1 MDKTSPKKFFGSRN
15 SEIESPTRSRG
26 LSPNRSI
33 LSSTS
38 PSRSTKSP
46 TRSLVQV
53 LLPKFARSH
62 NSITTEQ
69 FQQQLEYHGRD
80 LRARDVSN
88 VSLNDFADTS
98 SEGSK
103 SQAELDAESLE
114 DIFKEYHDDHKSFV
128 FKEDFDEGDKTKSTI
143 DRPDRFSRS
152 FEKSLD
158 KLAKDILDDDYTD
171 SSTSRRYFDASNV
184 SGSSKNA
191 SSDKNT
197 SSSSERK
204 KFFDTSE
211 HTDTN
216 NTLERILNS
225 FKYHNSLISLN
236 SEELLNKLEHKS
248 LNELLEKS
256 FDDHKVANT
265 IEPIVLYRVRDNQSP
280 KLIEISSPQQVHFHD
295 SDISTDNSLHS
306 IEVPTK
312 EYSDD
317 FLPTFGPQVRRPP
330 PNIPIDSLD
339 KFNQHEKMYDTSPK
353 ANYNPTFPH
362 FNTTRPEEH
371 HHNYTS
377 SETTKI
383 NDSPTLLAGY
393 PIVKS
398 GSAISSPN
406 ITNDYY
412 SDEELFLNEK
422 FKSPKFFTWKYFT
435 VMMILGL
442 IIPPVYFLLSLGIFD
457 KLSNEKNY
465 YTGIYYKQQYLINHS
480 RVVKFSPFQKTIS
493 FLIGLFWFAII
504 LAMIGVGFGLTQ

>member
-15 SEIESPTRSRG
+15 SEIESPNRSRG
-26 LSPNRSI
+26 LSPTRSI
-33 LSSTS
+33 LSTAS
-38 PSRSTKSP
+38 PSRSAKSP

-62 NSITTEQ
+62 TSITTEQ

-114 DIFKEYHDDHKSFV
+114 DIFKEYHEDHKSFV

-143 DRPDRFSRS
+143 DRPDRFSKS
-152 FEKSLD
+152 FEQSLD
-158 KLAKDILDDDYTD
+158 KLAKDILDDEYT
-171 SSTSRRYFDASNV
+171 SSSASRRYFDASNV
-184 SGSSKNA
+184 SGSSKNV

-204 KFFDTSE
+204 KYFDTTE
-211 HTDTN
+211 HDTN
-216 NTLERILNS
+216 DTLERILQS
-225 FKYHNSLISLN
+225 FKMQNSMISLN

-256 FDDHKVANT
+256 FDDKLNSV
-265 IEPIVLYRVRDNQSP
+265 EPIVLYRVRDNQSP
-280 KLIEISSPQQVHFHD
+280 KLIQIGSPQQVHFHD

-339 KFNQHEKMYDTSPK
+339 KINQHEKMYDTSPK
-353 ANYNPTFPH
+353 VNYNPTYPH
-362 FNTTRPEEH
+362 FNTTRPDE

-383 NDSPTLLAGY
+383 NDSPVLLAGY
-393 PIVKS
+393 PITKT
-398 GSAISSPN
+398 GSTISSPN

-422 FKSPKFFTWKYFT
+422 FKYPKFFTWKYFS
-435 VMMILGL
+435 VMMIIGL
-442 IIPPVYFLLSLGIFD
+442 IIPPLYFLLSLGIFD

-480 RVVKFSPFQKTIS
+480 RVVKFSPLQKTIS
-493 FLIGLFWFAII
+493 FFIGLFWFAII